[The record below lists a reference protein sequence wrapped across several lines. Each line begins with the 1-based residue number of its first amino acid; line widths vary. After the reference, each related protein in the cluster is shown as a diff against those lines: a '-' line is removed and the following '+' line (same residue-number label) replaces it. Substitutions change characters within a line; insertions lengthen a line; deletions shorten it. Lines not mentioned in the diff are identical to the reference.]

1 MTKEQKDRLEQIR
14 YDLDMGVTSY
24 LCLEAFN
31 NLYEELNW
39 LESLEKEEKEKTL

>member
-24 LCLEAFN
+24 LCLEAAN
-31 NLYEELNW
+31 NLYDELNW
-39 LESLEKEEKEKTL
+39 LESLESEKKENTL

>member
-24 LCLEAFN
+24 LCLETSN
-31 NLYEELNW
+31 KLYEELNW
-39 LESLEKEEKEKTL
+39 LESLEKEEKEKKL

>member
-24 LCLEAFN
+24 LCLEASN

-39 LESLEKEEKEKTL
+39 LESLEKEEKEKKC